1 MSAAPDRWEDWA
13 REIEQK
19 KLETNEVRMDRS
31 LPVYV
36 SGISTQVKEKTLHK
50 NISKAGKLSC
60 EVEKVRNVFGT

>member
-1 MSAAPDRWEDWA
+1 
-13 REIEQK
+13 
-19 KLETNEVRMDRS
+19 MDRS

-36 SGISTQVKEKTLHK
+36 SGISTQVKEKILHK